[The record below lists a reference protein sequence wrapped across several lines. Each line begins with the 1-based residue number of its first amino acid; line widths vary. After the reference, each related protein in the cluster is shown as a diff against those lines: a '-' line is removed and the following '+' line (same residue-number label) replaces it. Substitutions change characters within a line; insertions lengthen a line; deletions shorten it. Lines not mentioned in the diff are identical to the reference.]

1 MRRAAIAVIALLF
14 GLVALP
20 VVGAAGEISGEPT
33 CKDVNLGIVEPDPGE
48 GCFEGSTQRRA
59 AVVGLMAASAVVA
72 VGAMV
77 LGAAAA
83 IRDTRGILFALV
95 ALGAVGLFFG
105 AYGAARF

>member
-1 MRRAAIAVIALLF
+1 MRRAAIALIALLF

-33 CKDVNLGIVEPDPGE
+33 CKDVNLGIAEPDPGE
-48 GCFEGSTQRRA
+48 ECFAGSTQRRA
-59 AVVGLMAASAVVA
+59 AVVGLLAISAVAAVA
-72 VGAMV
+72 AMI

-83 IRDTRGILFALV
+83 IRDTRGILFVLV
-95 ALGAVGLFFG
+95 AMSAVALFFG